1 MTHEHA
7 RRLVD
12 RGHEVTL
19 FTASAVGAPVEE
31 TIDGVTVV
39 RRGGP
44 VTTRFHVPRWYR
56 EQQRSHAS
64 FDVVVE
70 EINTLPYFSNHFA
83 GVPSVLWLHQIARDV
98 WWYET
103 PTPAA
108 AVGYGLEHAY
118 LRMLRRAPA
127 LVSSE
132 STRLDL
138 IELGFSPE
146 KVLIVPLAID
156 HPGAPSV
163 AREPGLLAYVG
174 RITRSKRIDHLIR
187 ALMLARNLGLDVR
200 LVAAGRGEEA
210 ERKRLLTLARNIGVA
225 DWFELRG
232 HLDVDAKRRLLASAS
247 LFLMAS
253 IREGWGLVV
262 TEANSFGTPAIV
274 YDRPGLRD
282 STLHERT
289 GLITDPS
296 PEALA
301 AGIRRVL
308 LDTALYHRLST
319 GAPAWAAQFTWDRSS
334 ELFESALQAVV
345 ANRPRL
351 SRVQL

>member
-1 MTHEHA
+1 VT
-7 RRLVD
+7 

-19 FTASAVGAPVEE
+19 FVGATRGASPEE

-44 VTTRFHVPRWYR
+44 VTTRFQARRWYR
-56 EQQRSHAS
+56 EARRSGTS
-64 FDVVVE
+64 FDVVIE
-70 EINTLPYFSNHFA
+70 EINTLPYFARLFA
-83 GVPSVLWLHQIARDV
+83 GAPSVLWLHQIAREV
-98 WWYET
+98 WWYEA
-103 PTPAA
+103 PRPAA

-118 LRMLRRAPA
+118 LRMLRRSPA

-132 STRLDL
+132 STRSDL
-138 IELGFSPE
+138 LELGFSSE
-146 KVLIVPLAID
+146 RVLVVPLAID
-156 HPGAPSV
+156 HVDAPSV
-163 AREPGLLAYVG
+163 GREPGLLAYVG

-187 ALMLARNLGLDVR
+187 ALTFARNQGLDVR

-210 ERKRLLTLARNIGVA
+210 ERTRLLTLARDLGVA

-232 HLDVDAKRRLLASAS
+232 HLDVDAKWRLLSSAS

-253 IREGWGLVV
+253 VREGWGLVV
-262 TEANSFGTPAIV
+262 TEANSVGTPAIV

-296 PEALA
+296 PQALA

-308 LDTALYHRLST
+308 TDTALYHGLSA
-319 GAPAWAAQFTWDRSS
+319 GAAAWAAEFTWDRSS
-334 ELFESALQAVV
+334 ELFERALQAVV
-345 ANRPRL
+345 AKRPL
-351 SRVQL
+351 ASRNQP